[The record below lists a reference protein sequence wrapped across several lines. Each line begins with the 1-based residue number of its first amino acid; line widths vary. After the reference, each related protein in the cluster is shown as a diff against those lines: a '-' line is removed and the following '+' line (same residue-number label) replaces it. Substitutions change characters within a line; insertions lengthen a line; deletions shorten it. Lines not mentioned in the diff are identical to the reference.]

1 MDKQQL
7 IRSMTTQYGDFLTV
21 GEMAEYLR
29 IDRGTARGL
38 LNGLPYLPIG
48 RKKLFSVTDIAQRI
62 KEREQI

>member
-1 MDKQQL
+1 
-7 IRSMTTQYGDFLTV
+7 MTTQYGDFLTV
-21 GEMAEYLR
+21 GETAEYLR

>member
-1 MDKQQL
+1 MDKQQM
-7 IRSMTTQYGDFLTV
+7 IRSMATQYGDFLMV
-21 GEMAEYLR
+21 GEVAEYLR

-48 RKKLFSVTDIAQRI
+48 RKKLFSVADIAQRI